1 MGDHPTDSA
10 TEDYIAYVSARLP
23 TLYRT
28 AYLLCG
34 DVHLADDLVQT
45 TITALFVNWA
55 RASRAGNLDAY
66 VHRVMVRKLVD
77 EKRRGWAR
85 VFLMRSPPEPRRPT
99 PPPPEPAADRDVVD
113 ALRLLPRG
121 QRTVLVLRY
130 FCDLS
135 IEQVATT
142 LGCSIGNVKSQTARA
157 LAAIRPLLD
166 KRRERPAVSSPG
178 CKGANP

>member
-1 MGDHPTDSA
+1 
-10 TEDYIAYVSARLP
+10 
-23 TLYRT
+23 
-28 AYLLCG
+28 
-34 DVHLADDLVQT
+34 
-45 TITALFVNWA
+45 
-55 RASRAGNLDAY
+55 
-66 VHRVMVRKLVD
+66 
-77 EKRRGWAR
+77 
-85 VFLMRSPPEPRRPT
+85 
-99 PPPPEPAADRDVVD
+99 VD

-166 KRRERPAVSSPG
+166 KRRQRLATVHPDVMGLRHDDSR
-178 CKGANP
+178 